1 MTEVAHQRGRMYV
14 SGTTLLLG
22 VAGAGAAAT
31 VTTLSVLSFGGTQTG
46 HVIASVGQPGLELAA
61 ALITA
66 WSALGLR
73 SAFLRRVWLVIAF
86 GMLGAVIGDAMW
98 SYAEITRGAPVAYPG
113 VAEWA
118 YAIEY
123 LAFAGAMTAMIAS
136 YRHRVRLLMPA
147 LESLASTTLL
157 LVLGWFGIAAPTLAK
172 AGVAIDAPVATDIA
186 YIAADIVLIGMAG
199 MLHATLLRSGDRR
212 MLWPWVAFALGVVAI
227 AVGDLA
233 FFAQQAYG
241 TYQPGSLGDFA
252 WMAGHGL
259 IAVGAMLQLDEE
271 RARAS

>member
-1 MTEVAHQRGRMYV
+1 MTERAHPRGRMYV

-22 VAGAGAAAT
+22 VVGAGAAAT

-46 HVIASVGQPGLELAA
+46 HVIAALGQPALELAA

-66 WSALGLR
+66 WSALGLK
-73 SAFLRRVWLVIAF
+73 SVFLRRVWLVIA
-86 GMLGAVIGDAMW
+86 GGILGAVIGDAMW
-98 SYAEITRGAPVAYPG
+98 SYAEITQGAPSAYPG
-113 VAEWA
+113 LSEIA

-123 LAFAGAMTAMIAS
+123 AAFAGAMTAVIAS
-136 YRHRVRLLMPA
+136 YRHRVRLLLPA
-147 LESLASTTLL
+147 LESLAVTTVLC
-157 LVLGWFGIAAPTLAK
+157 VLGWFGIAAPTLAK
-172 AGVAIDAPVATDIA
+172 SGVALDASTATDLA
-186 YIAADIVLIGMAG
+186 FIAADLVLIGMAG

-233 FFAQQAYG
+233 WFAQQAYG
-241 TYQPGSLGDFA
+241 TYRPGSLGDFA

-271 RARAS
+271 RARTR